1 MYFWIEL
8 NNRRSFHSRHST
20 LTKHCLAHSYW
31 NAFIEQFTFNLLW
44 NERKFIAKIHWNS
57 NMTLLCM
64 STNYSIAPQIVSM
77 YFFYKTDVESFIYF
91 KKMLPD
97 NIHSHHSV
105 CLPFSLYIEQ
115 SYSVNAAYT
124 MPTKI
129 KYTNLY
135 TNKIMRIEI
144 KSHYQ
149 LTSKLFKFFF
159 FQTNIYCILLF
170 FRFRSESNQNQM
182 SC

>member
-57 NMTLLCM
+57 NMTLLW
-64 STNYSIAPQIVSM
+64 TNYSIAPQIVSM